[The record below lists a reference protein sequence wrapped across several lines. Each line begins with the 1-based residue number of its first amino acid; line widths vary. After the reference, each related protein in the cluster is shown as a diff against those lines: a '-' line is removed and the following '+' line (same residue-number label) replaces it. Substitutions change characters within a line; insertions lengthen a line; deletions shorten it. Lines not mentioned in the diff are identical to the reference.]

1 MPNLRRHHIPHRR
14 IGKEIH
20 RVDRLPGKLRRCRLK
35 ADAMFGTITAL
46 NRSKHLPELEHFT
59 QQLHKYLLTK
69 YIEEH
74 FSGANIRDMKPLAID
89 I

>member
-1 MPNLRRHHIPHRR
+1 
-14 IGKEIH
+14 
-20 RVDRLPGKLRRCRLK
+20 
-35 ADAMFGTITAL
+35 MFGTITAL